1 MPGSSDVGFD
11 AGWRLDFRTESAA
24 AGSKPALSV
33 DRRGYDAEIQVA
45 FESTWTSPTFTVT
58 VDGMSQQD
66 VDAILCGPYPEV
78 EIALGWRDTPGS
90 FLSAGASVLA
100 ATGLGP
106 ARTSALTS
114 VLAGRI
120 TALERTAGDVRY
132 RTRFSGVD
140 STWARLQRTCVQGTP
155 LPAEGSVVDWLRALL
170 GSLTPPVTVVP
181 EGNHPTIDGETELRA
196 RDKIADAVQALARG
210 AFPDA
215 PHGRVPVLL
224 RDGTVH
230 VGVWTS
236 KLTGAPDSHPLDAA
250 TGLVDATPAPYEH
263 DNPAKDDPFATST
276 ADAWDVML
284 LGRPDIKVGDA
295 VTIRLP
301 EVVKKKPKPGL
312 ADSVVGALGGAAA
325 LAAPVVGLLAP
336 PSQAKPRDFRVVS
349 VRHTLGR
356 IAGFTT
362 KLRVE
367 GVNAAAKQ
375 SGPTAEAHRVAETI
389 DARIGTMARS
399 RRSVDAGVITAQ
411 SVAASAQRHAQRLD
425 LDDGLAQ
432 AAPPNVVVR
441 GKLDSPATHLT
452 DKPYVTPFA
461 YGGTGLVVPHYPGT
475 RVVHLNHDGDP
486 RNAVVAGC
494 VWDEGSE
501 PESQAGDWWLTLP
514 TNVAPATDGQGIVPA
529 PDGKVASDLVDA
541 KGARVINVLG
551 FELTVG
557 EASMP
562 DVGTRPDTP
571 TPGVLTVKTKKG
583 NASISIDAEGNI
595 TISTD
600 KEIRLSGE
608 KVVMTVKTGVEV
620 KKGTA

>member
-11 AGWRLDFRTESAA
+11 AGWRLDFRAAPAA
-24 AGSKPALSV
+24 AGSRPPVSV
-33 DRRGYDAEIQVA
+33 DRSGYDAEIQVA
-45 FESTWTSPTFTVT
+45 FESTWSAPTFTVT

-66 VDAILCGPYPEV
+66 VDAILGGPYPEV

-100 ATGLGP
+100 AVGLGP
-106 ARTSALTS
+106 ARTSTLTT

-140 STWARLQRTCVQGTP
+140 STWARLRRSFVSGTP
-155 LPAEGSVVDWLRALL
+155 LPAQGTVVDWLRALL
-170 GSLTPPVTVVP
+170 GSLTPAVTVVA
-181 EGNHPTIDGETELRA
+181 EGNHPTIDGRTELRA
-196 RDKIADAVQALARG
+196 GDRIADAVQALARG

-215 PHGRVPVLL
+215 PHGRIPVLL

-230 VGVWTS
+230 VGTWTTR
-236 KLTGAPDSHPLDAA
+236 LTGANSHPLDTA

-263 DNPAKDDPFATST
+263 DDPARDDPFATST

-301 EVVKKKPKPGL
+301 EVVKKKAAAGL
-312 ADSVVGALGGAAA
+312 ADSVVGAIGGAAA
-325 LAAPVVGLLAP
+325 LAAPIVGLLAP
-336 PSQAKPRDFRVVS
+336 PTQAKPRDFRVVS
-349 VRHTLGR
+349 VTHTLGR
-356 IAGFTT
+356 TTGFTT

-367 GVNAAAKQ
+367 GVGAAAKQ
-375 SGPTAEAHRVAETI
+375 PGPTAEAHRVAETI

-399 RRSVDAGVITAQ
+399 RRAVDAGIVTAQ
-411 SVAASAQRHAQRLD
+411 SVAASERRHAQRLD

-432 AAPPNVVVR
+432 AAPPNVAVR
-441 GKLDSPATHLT
+441 GRLDSPATRLT

-475 RVVHLNHDGDP
+475 RVVQLNHDGDP

-494 VWDEGSE
+494 VWDEGTE
-501 PESQAGDWWLTLP
+501 PSSQAGDWWLTLP
-514 TNVAPATDGQGIVPA
+514 TNVAPATDGDDVTPA
-529 PDGKVASDLVDA
+529 PDGRVASDLVDA
-541 KGARVINVLG
+541 RGARVVNVLG

-557 EASMP
+557 EDSMP
-562 DVGTRPDTP
+562 NVGKRPDTP
-571 TPGVLTVKTKKG
+571 AAGVLTVKTKKG
-583 NASISIDAEGNI
+583 NASISIDADGNI

-600 KEIRLSGE
+600 KEIRLNGE
-608 KVVMTVKTGVEV
+608 KVVMTVKSGVEV
-620 KKGTA
+620 NKGTA